1 MHQLLCLQKVRV
13 LSFQLGLAAVMLSK
27 SALSFRVVRVAPA
40 AVATAAALLAHHADK
55 HLLILEDFLLQL
67 DERLVDWIV
76 TPCVVGGLVLA
87 AEVVLGND
95 HVEGLLCELILQN
108 AVLLGT
114 RSEALRLGL
123 LCGP

>member
-1 MHQLLCLQKVRV
+1 
-13 LSFQLGLAAVMLSK
+13 MLSK
-27 SALSFRVVRVAPA
+27 SALSLRVVRVAPA
-40 AVATAAALLAHHADK
+40 AVATAAALLAHHTDK

-67 DERLVDWIV
+67 NERLVDWIV

-95 HVEGLLCELILQN
+95 HVEGLLCELILQD

-114 RSEALRLGL
+114 RSKALRLGL

>member
-1 MHQLLCLQKVRV
+1 
-13 LSFQLGLAAVMLSK
+13 
-27 SALSFRVVRVAPA
+27 
-40 AVATAAALLAHHADK
+40 
-55 HLLILEDFLLQL
+55 
-67 DERLVDWIV
+67 
-76 TPCVVGGLVLA
+76 LVLA

>member
-1 MHQLLCLQKVRV
+1 MQLN
-13 LSFQLGLAAVMLSK
+13 
-27 SALSFRVVRVAPA
+27 
-40 AVATAAALLAHHADK
+40 
-55 HLLILEDFLLQL
+55 
-67 DERLVDWIV
+67 ERLVDWIV

-95 HVEGLLCELILQN
+95 HVERLCELILQD